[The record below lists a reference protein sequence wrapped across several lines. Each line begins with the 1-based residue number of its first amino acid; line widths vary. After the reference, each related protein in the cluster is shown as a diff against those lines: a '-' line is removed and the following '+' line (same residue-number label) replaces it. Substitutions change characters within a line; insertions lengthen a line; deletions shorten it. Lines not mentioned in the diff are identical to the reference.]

1 VDLFDTEVSDDSA
14 TAHDSQRP
22 LPYRLR
28 PRGFDE
34 VLGQPGLT
42 APGSALRRAVERGQ
56 LHSLILFGPPGC
68 GKTALAQV
76 IAATSGAA
84 FRRLNAVTGGLPQLK
99 PILAEAARLR
109 AAGRPP
115 TLLFVDEI
123 HRFNKVQQAALL
135 PDTERGNIV
144 LIGASTE
151 NPFHSLTPPLRS
163 RSQLYRLDPLGED
176 DLGRLLDLALTD
188 VDRGLGALSV
198 EVTRSA
204 RATLIGYAN
213 GDGRRLLASLEL
225 CVLGA
230 EATTGAPLRVTEDE
244 VRRHLQYGGRR
255 YDRSGDEHY
264 DTISAFI
271 KSVRGSDPD
280 AAVYWLAK
288 MIEGGEDPRFIARR
302 LVILAAEDVGL
313 ADPAALPLADA
324 AFSAVERIGMPE
336 ASLILSEAT
345 LYLATAPKSNSA
357 TVAIGEAARE
367 IRERPTLAVP
377 LHLRDTHY
385 RGAGSLGHG
394 VGYLYPHDYPGHWV
408 PQIYLPESRSFYHPS
423 DQGFE
428 RHIAERMKQRPTNK
442 LRDAIEP
449 SDEPTTA
456 PDDGGPIDNTPP
468 R

>member
-1 VDLFDTEVSDDSA
+1 MDLFDTLAPDTPDASDA
-14 TAHDSQRP
+14 PRP

-28 PRGFDE
+28 PRTFDE
-34 VLGQPGLT
+34 IVGQPQLT
-42 APGSALRRAVERGQ
+42 STGSALRRAVERGQ

-68 GKTALAQV
+68 GKTALARV
-76 IAATSGAA
+76 IATTSGAA
-84 FRRLNAVTGGLPQLK
+84 LRRLNAVTDGLPQLK
-99 PILAEAARLR
+99 PLLAEAARLR

-123 HRFNKVQQAALL
+123 HRFNKVQQDALL
-135 PDTERGNIV
+135 PDTERGNVV

-151 NPFHSLTPPLRS
+151 NPFHALTPPLRS
-163 RSQLYRLDPLGED
+163 RSQLYRLEPLAEADLDILLERALD
-176 DLGRLLDLALTD
+176 DTE
-188 VDRGLGALSV
+188 RGLGARRI
-198 EVTRSA
+198 EVTPSA

-213 GDGRRLLASLEL
+213 GDGRRLLSSLEL
-225 CVLGA
+225 CVLGC
-230 EATTGAPLRVTEDE
+230 EGATDSIVRVTDEE
-244 VRRHLQYGGRR
+244 VRRQLQYGGRR
-255 YDRSGDEHY
+255 YDRDGDEHY

-280 AAVYWLAK
+280 AAIYWLAK

-336 ASLILSEAT
+336 ARLILSEAT

-357 TVAIGEAARE
+357 TVAIDEATRE
-367 IRERPTLAVP
+367 LRERPTLEVP

-385 RGAGSLGHG
+385 HGASSLGHG
-394 VGYLYPHDYPGHWV
+394 AGYRYPHDYPSHWV
-408 PQIYLPESRSFYHPS
+408 EQSYLPESRAFYHPS
-423 DQGFE
+423 GE
-428 RHIAERMKQRPTNK
+428 GYENRIAELIKSRAHNEMAKNAGPLVK
-442 LRDAIEP
+442 
-449 SDEPTTA
+449 PTT
-456 PDDGGPIDNTPP
+456 GPRERGTNGNNTTP

>member
-1 VDLFDTEVSDDSA
+1 VDLFDTLAPDTPDASDA
-14 TAHDSQRP
+14 PRP

-28 PRGFDE
+28 PRTFDE
-34 VLGQPGLT
+34 IVGQPQLT
-42 APGSALRRAVERGQ
+42 STGSALRRAVERGQ

-68 GKTALAQV
+68 GKTALARV
-76 IAATSGAA
+76 IATTSGAA
-84 FRRLNAVTGGLPQLK
+84 LRRLNAVTDGLPQLK
-99 PILAEAARLR
+99 PLLAEAARLR

-123 HRFNKVQQAALL
+123 HRFNKVQQDALL
-135 PDTERGNIV
+135 PDTERGNVV

-151 NPFHSLTPPLRS
+151 NPFHALTPPLRS
-163 RSQLYRLDPLGED
+163 RSQLYRLEPLAEA
-176 DLGRLLDLALTD
+176 DLDILLERALGDTE
-188 VDRGLGALSV
+188 RGLGARPI
-198 EVTRSA
+198 EVTPSA

-225 CVLGA
+225 CVLGCEGA
-230 EATTGAPLRVTEDE
+230 EDSIVRVTDEE
-244 VRRHLQYGGRR
+244 VRRQLQYGGRR
-255 YDRSGDEHY
+255 YDRDGDEHY

-280 AAVYWLAK
+280 AAIYWLAK

-336 ASLILSEAT
+336 ARLILSEAT

-357 TVAIGEAARE
+357 TVAIDEATRE

-385 RGAGSLGHG
+385 HGASSLGHG
-394 VGYLYPHDYPGHWV
+394 AGYRYPHDYPGHWV
-408 PQIYLPESRSFYHPS
+408 EQTYLPESRAFYHPS
-423 DQGFE
+423 AEGYENRIADLIKSRPHNEMAKNAVPLDQ
-428 RHIAERMKQRPTNK
+428 
-442 LRDAIEP
+442 
-449 SDEPTTA
+449 PTT
-456 PDDGGPIDNTPP
+456 GPRERGTNGNNTTP

>member
-1 VDLFDTEVSDDSA
+1 VDLFDTIAPDTPEASDA
-14 TAHDSQRP
+14 PRP

-28 PRGFDE
+28 PRTFDE
-34 VLGQPGLT
+34 IVGQPQLT
-42 APGSALRRAVERGQ
+42 SAGSALRRAVERGQ

-68 GKTALAQV
+68 GKTALARV
-76 IAATSGAA
+76 IATTSGAPL
-84 FRRLNAVTGGLPQLK
+84 RHLNAVTGGLPQLK
-99 PILAEAARLR
+99 PLLAEAARLR

-115 TLLFVDEI
+115 TVLFVDEI
-123 HRFNKVQQAALL
+123 HRFNKVQQDALL

-163 RSQLYRLDPLGED
+163 RSQLYRLEPLGDD
-176 DLGRLLDLALTD
+176 DLSQLLALALTD
-188 VDRGLGALSV
+188 VDRGLGAMPI

-225 CVLGA
+225 CVLGC
-230 EATTGAPLRVTEDE
+230 EAGDDSLLRVTDEE
-244 VRRHLQYGGRR
+244 VRRQLQYGGRR
-255 YDRSGDEHY
+255 YDRDGDEHY

-280 AAVYWLAK
+280 AAIYWLAK

-336 ASLILSEAT
+336 ARLILSQAT

-357 TVAIGEAARE
+357 TMAIDAATRE
-367 IRERPTLAVP
+367 IRERPTLEVP
-377 LHLRDTHY
+377 AHLRDAHY
-385 RGAGSLGHG
+385 HGASSLGHG
-394 VGYLYPHDYPGHWV
+394 AGYRYPHDYPGHWV
-408 PQIYLPESRSFYHPS
+408 EQRYLPESRTFYHPS
-423 DQGFE
+423 DEGYEIYVADLMRSRLHNEMAQNSVPLVKPTSAPRE
-428 RHIAERMKQRPTNK
+428 R
-442 LRDAIEP
+442 
-449 SDEPTTA
+449 
-456 PDDGGPIDNTPP
+456 DG
-468 R
+468 RQ

>member
-1 VDLFDTEVSDDSA
+1 LFETEVSDDSE
-14 TAHDSQRP
+14 TAHNAQRP

-28 PRGFDE
+28 PRTFDE
-34 VLGQPGLT
+34 ILGQPGLT

-76 IAATSGAA
+76 IAATAGAA
-84 FRRLNAVTGGLPQLK
+84 LRRLNAVTDGLPQLK
-99 PILAEAARLR
+99 PFLAEGARLR
-109 AAGRPP
+109 ALGRPP

-123 HRFNKVQQAALL
+123 HRFNKVQQDALL
-135 PDTERGNIV
+135 PDTERGNVV

-163 RSQLYRLDPLGED
+163 RSQLYRLRPLGED
-176 DLGRLLDLALTD
+176 DLVKLLDLALTD
-188 VDRGLGALSV
+188 VDRGLGGLRV
-198 EVTRSA
+198 EVTESA
-204 RATLIGYAN
+204 RAALIGYAN

-230 EATTGAPLRVTEDE
+230 ETTPGAPVHITEDE

-255 YDRSGDEHY
+255 YDRGGDEHY

-313 ADPAALPLADA
+313 ADPGALSLANA

-336 ASLILSEAT
+336 AQLILSEAT

-357 TVAIGEAARE
+357 TVAISEATRE
-367 IRERPTLAVP
+367 IRERPTMEVP
-377 LHLRDTHY
+377 LHLRDAHY
-385 RGAGSLGHG
+385 QGAGSLGHG

-408 PQIYLPESRSFYHPS
+408 PQNYLPETRSFYHPS

-428 RHIAERMKQRPTNK
+428 PTIAERIAQRISNGS
-442 LRDAIEP
+442 RERIEP
-449 SDEPTTA
+449 VNEPTTA
-456 PDDGGPIDNTPP
+456 PDDTGPIDNTSP

>member
-1 VDLFDTEVSDDSA
+1 VDLFDTLAPDTPDASDA
-14 TAHDSQRP
+14 PRP

-28 PRGFDE
+28 PRTFDE
-34 VLGQPGLT
+34 IVGQPQLT
-42 APGSALRRAVERGQ
+42 STGSALRRAVERGQ

-68 GKTALAQV
+68 GKTALARV
-76 IAATSGAA
+76 IATTSGAA
-84 FRRLNAVTGGLPQLK
+84 LRRLNAVTDGLPQLK
-99 PILAEAARLR
+99 PLLAEAARLR

-123 HRFNKVQQAALL
+123 HRFNKVQQDALL
-135 PDTERGNIV
+135 PDTERGNVV

-151 NPFHSLTPPLRS
+151 NPFHALTPPLRS
-163 RSQLYRLDPLGED
+163 RSQLYRLEPLAEADLDILLERALD
-176 DLGRLLDLALTD
+176 DTE
-188 VDRGLGALSV
+188 RGLGARRI
-198 EVTRSA
+198 EVTPAA

-213 GDGRRLLASLEL
+213 GDGRRLLSSLEL
-225 CVLGA
+225 CVLGCDG
-230 EATTGAPLRVTEDE
+230 ATDSIVRVTDEE
-244 VRRHLQYGGRR
+244 VRRQLQYGGRR
-255 YDRSGDEHY
+255 YDRNGDEHY

-280 AAVYWLAK
+280 AAIYWLAK

-336 ASLILSEAT
+336 ARLILSEAT

-357 TVAIGEAARE
+357 TVAIDEATRE
-367 IRERPTLAVP
+367 LRERPTLEVP

-385 RGAGSLGHG
+385 HGASSLGHG
-394 VGYLYPHDYPGHWV
+394 AGYRYPHDYPSHWV
-408 PQIYLPESRSFYHPS
+408 EQSYLPESRAFYHPS
-423 DQGFE
+423 GE
-428 RHIAERMKQRPTNK
+428 GYENRIAELIKSRAHNEMAKNAGPLVK
-442 LRDAIEP
+442 
-449 SDEPTTA
+449 PTT
-456 PDDGGPIDNTPP
+456 GPRERGTNGNNTTP

>member
-1 VDLFDTEVSDDSA
+1 VDLFDTLAPDTPDASDA
-14 TAHDSQRP
+14 PRP

-28 PRGFDE
+28 PRTFDE
-34 VLGQPGLT
+34 IVGQPQLT
-42 APGSALRRAVERGQ
+42 STGSALRRAVERGQ

-68 GKTALAQV
+68 GKTALARV
-76 IAATSGAA
+76 IATTSGAA
-84 FRRLNAVTGGLPQLK
+84 LRRLNAVTDGLPQLK
-99 PILAEAARLR
+99 PLLAEAARLR

-123 HRFNKVQQAALL
+123 HRFNKVQQDALL
-135 PDTERGNIV
+135 PDTERGNVV

-151 NPFHSLTPPLRS
+151 NPFHALTPPLRS
-163 RSQLYRLDPLGED
+163 RSQLYRLEPLAESDLDILLERALD
-176 DLGRLLDLALTD
+176 DTE
-188 VDRGLGALSV
+188 RGLGARRI
-198 EVTRSA
+198 EVTPSA

-213 GDGRRLLASLEL
+213 GDGRRLLSSLEL
-225 CVLGA
+225 CVLGC
-230 EATTGAPLRVTEDE
+230 EGATDSIVRVTDEE
-244 VRRHLQYGGRR
+244 VRRQLQYGGRR
-255 YDRSGDEHY
+255 YDRDGDEHY

-280 AAVYWLAK
+280 AAIYWLAK

-336 ASLILSEAT
+336 ARLILSEAT

-357 TVAIGEAARE
+357 TVAIDEATRE
-367 IRERPTLAVP
+367 LRERPTLEVP

-385 RGAGSLGHG
+385 HGASSLGHG
-394 VGYLYPHDYPGHWV
+394 AGYRYPHDYPSHWV
-408 PQIYLPESRSFYHPS
+408 EQSYLPESRAFYHPS
-423 DQGFE
+423 GE
-428 RHIAERMKQRPTNK
+428 GYENRIAELIKSRAHNEMAKNAGPLVK
-442 LRDAIEP
+442 
-449 SDEPTTA
+449 PTT
-456 PDDGGPIDNTPP
+456 GPRERGTNGNNTTP